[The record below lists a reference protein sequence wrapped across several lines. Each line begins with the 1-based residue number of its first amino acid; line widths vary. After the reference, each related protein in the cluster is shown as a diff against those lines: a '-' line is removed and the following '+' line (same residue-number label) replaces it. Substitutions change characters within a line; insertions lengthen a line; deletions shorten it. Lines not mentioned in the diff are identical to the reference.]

1 MLVAFAF
8 VVTLSVSLSSAVFAQ
23 EPVKS
28 PVDPQQSLAHF
39 EVHPDFKV
47 ELVACEPN
55 VVDPVAIRFDEFGN
69 LWVVEM
75 RDYPNGPADGQPSA
89 SRIRILRDND
99 HDGVYET
106 AHTFADNLLF
116 ATGLQPY
123 TAPNPGTTD
132 KPHFGVIVT
141 LAGQVR
147 WLVDTDG
154 DFKADRDE
162 VWFEGFKAENP
173 QLRANDP
180 TFGPDGWVYVANGLR
195 NGGVKAVKEDWKDQ
209 PVVQLRGQDFR
220 FHPKTGQ
227 CEAVSGFGQFGMTFD
242 DKGNRFVC
250 SNRNPCNHVVLSQQ
264 YLNRNPFLVRTDVVE
279 VVSPAA
285 GDSRVF
291 AVSKPWTTSTL
302 HAGQF
307 TAACGVTIYRGDA
320 FPRSFYGNSF
330 TCEPTGNLVHR
341 DVLVPSGPTFR
352 ARYGRE
358 GVEFLASRDN
368 WFRPVSLAN
377 GPDGGLYVVDMYR
390 AVIEHPQFMP
400 QELKNRRDLRH
411 GSDRGRIY
419 RVVPRKSSAAAR
431 PAAITEA
438 GETVEVWREFRN
450 GWHRDVAH
458 RIASRKATRPTIS
471 RTNHEI
477 SRAGGVESMSFKS
490 DEVYRL
496 LLDLGDSKD
505 LGEKATYAAAIAAAF
520 PHPRHDQALL
530 TYPPVASLPLLEAL
544 LKSQRTTTAT
554 SDLCRQ
560 IALRNRDADSTRALR
575 LLLKWDDVN
584 ALIGLAKGLR
594 QKGKSLESLSVGLS
608 VAVSEKLL
616 PVFTDAVTALA
627 AEDERRHAS
636 AIDILQ
642 HAPSVIAVPSL
653 MAAATDAAD
662 RYSVETKAL
671 TISAMGRHLTRDHAV
686 QLLDDFASRTPKI
699 QRAIVSTCVARADTA
714 DVLVQ
719 RVLDKKV
726 PATALDAAAQR
737 SLRRFKEPKMKQR
750 VTNAIAS
757 LVPADRQSVLAEY
770 DECVQLDSDPKR
782 GRIVFEK
789 NCATCHRIGS
799 LGVDI
804 GPDIADSRTRT
815 PKYLLTNILDPNRA
829 VDANYFS
836 VTAIT
841 VEGKSVTGLVASES
855 GSSITLRQAEAK
867 TVTLLRDD
875 IDELKSD
882 GISLMPVGLEKT
894 INKQQM
900 ADLISF
906 IKNWRYLDG
915 EIPIDLK

>member
-1 MLVAFAF
+1 MRCAFVF
-8 VVTLSVSLSSAVFAQ
+8 VVTLSLSLPTRGLAQ
-23 EPVKS
+23 DPVKS

-55 VVDPVAIRFDEFGN
+55 VVDPVAIRFDEHGN

-75 RDYPNGPADGQPSA
+75 RDYPNGPADGQPPA
-89 SRIRILRDND
+89 SRIRILRDD
-99 HDGVYET
+99 DQDGVFET
-106 AHTFADNLLF
+106 AHTFAENLLF
-116 ATGLQPY
+116 ATGIQPY
-123 TAPNPGTTD
+123 AAPNPGTSG

-147 WLVDTDG
+147 WMADTDG
-154 DFKADRDE
+154 DFKADINE
-162 VWFEGFKAENP
+162 LWFEGFKAENP

-195 NGGVKAVKEDWKDQ
+195 NGSVNAVKAEWKNQ
-209 PVVQLRGQDFR
+209 PAVQLRGQDFR
-220 FHPKTGQ
+220 FHPKTGRF
-227 CEAVSGFGQFGMTFD
+227 EAVSGFGQFGMTFD

-250 SNRNPCNHVVLSQQ
+250 SNRNPCNHVVLLQRH
-264 YLNRNPFLVRTDVVE
+264 LNRNPFLVRTDVVE

-291 AVSKPWTTSTL
+291 AISKPWTTSTL
-302 HAGQF
+302 HGGQF

-341 DVLVPSGPTFR
+341 DVLIPSGPTFR

-368 WFRPVSLAN
+368 WFRPVNLAN
-377 GPDGGLYVVDMYR
+377 GPDGNLYVVDMYR

-400 QELKNRRDLRH
+400 QELKSRRDLRD
-411 GSDRGRIY
+411 GTDRGRIY
-419 RVVPRKSSAAAR
+419 RVVPRRSSAAAR
-431 PAAITEA
+431 PVAINGTD
-438 GETVEVWREFRN
+438 ETIKTWRGSSN

-458 RIASRKATRPTIS
+458 RIASRKATRPPSSQTS
-471 RTNHEI
+471 HEI

-496 LLDLGDSKD
+496 LLDLGDTD
-505 LGEKATYAAAIAAAF
+505 EIAEKTTYAAAIAAAF

-544 LKSQRTTTAT
+544 LKSRRKTTAT

-560 IALRNRDADSTRALR
+560 IALRNRDADSIRALR
-575 LLLKWDDVN
+575 LLLKWTDLK
-584 ALIGLAKGLR
+584 ALTGLAKGLQ
-594 QKGKSLESLSVGLS
+594 QKGKSLESLSVGLN
-608 VAVSEKLL
+608 VAESETLL
-616 PVFTDAVTALA
+616 SVFTDAVTSLKAK
-627 AEDERRHAS
+627 DDRGHAF

-642 HAPSVIAVPSL
+642 YAPSVIAGPSL
-653 MAAATDAAD
+653 MAAATDAAG
-662 RYSVETKAL
+662 RYSVQTTAL
-671 TISAMGRHLTRDHAV
+671 AISAMGRHLTPDHAV
-686 QLLDDFASRTPKI
+686 QLLDDFASRTPRI
-699 QRAIVSTCVARADTA
+699 QRAIVSTCVARIDAA

-719 RVLDKKV
+719 RVLNKKV

-737 SLRRFKEPKMKQR
+737 SLRRFKEPRLKHR
-750 VTNAIAS
+750 VAKAIAS

-770 DECVQLDSDPKR
+770 ADCVKLDSDPKR
-782 GRIVFEK
+782 GRAIFEK
-789 NCATCHRIGS
+789 NCANCHRIGS

-815 PKYLLTNILDPNRA
+815 PQYLLTNILDPNRA

-855 GSSITLRQAEAK
+855 GSSITLRQAEAR

-915 EIPIDLK
+915 GIPIDLK